1 MNDDR
6 VGFLDHHKLGVFFD
20 LISYGA
26 GFLCLL
32 LLAAAIA
39 VASMVLLE
47 LVEERISLAQRITGY
62 IFWLVIIIHLLLIF
76 NGFPAFESIWSIV
89 SHFIYAFK
97 IKDFPASNNYSPSSI
112 ASVICFVVSNYLWF
126 NFFQEHHVDFIQIVG
141 FFFLQVWLAPIILLG
156 SIILAEVTMPI
167 HLTEIDS
174 NRKHT
179 LIDSLS
185 IQNVLSMLT
194 TIKSF
199 FQVLYSNKK
208 D

>member
-6 VGFLDHHKLGVFFD
+6 IGFPEYHKLGVFFD
-20 LISYGA
+20 VVSYGA

-76 NGFPAFESIWSIV
+76 SGFPAFETIWSIV

-97 IKDFPASNNYSPSSI
+97 IKEFPVSNNYSLSSI
-112 ASVICFVVSNYLWF
+112 ALGICFVVSNYHWF
-126 NFFQEHHVDFIQIVG
+126 NFFQEHHVDFLQIVG
-141 FFFLQVWLAPIILLG
+141 FFFLQVWLVPIIALG
-156 SIILAEVTMPI
+156 SIILSEVTMPI
-167 HLTEIDS
+167 HLSEMDP
-174 NRKHT
+174 NRENI
-179 LIDSLS
+179 IDSLS
-185 IQNVLSMLT
+185 IKNFFPSFT
-194 TIKSF
+194 KTINSF
-199 FQVLYSNKK
+199 FQVLYNKK